1 MSNRVIIFLVIIM
14 KPIIGVLAR
23 PYMTDN
29 GRYALCILE
38 TIRRAIIKSGGIPL
52 IILPTQNMNYLNN
65 FETELTAE
73 DKEILDTQI
82 KMCDG
87 ILMPGGDRIY
97 FYDTYVCK
105 VANDKHLPLL
115 GICMGMQ
122 VMCNYNNEN
131 RNEKI
136 EGHKDTKGNY
146 MHDVNLEKSSKLY
159 DIIQKENITVNSLHG
174 YKVPNAGEYDVV
186 ARCGDIIEGIEK
198 KDELFNLGVQWHPEI
213 HFDENDQKL
222 FSSFVNA
229 CIEAKNKNI

>member
-1 MSNRVIIFLVIIM
+1 M

-29 GRYALCILE
+29 GRYVMCILE
-38 TIRRAIIKSGGIPL
+38 NIRKAVIKSGGIPL
-52 IILPTQNMNYLNN
+52 MILPTQNMNYLNN
-65 FETELTAE
+65 RETVLSDE

-82 KMCDG
+82 DLCDG

-97 FYDTYVCK
+97 FYDKYVCK
-105 VANDKHLPLL
+105 VANEKHLPLF

-131 RNEKI
+131 INEKVD
-136 EGHKDTKGNY
+136 GHKEPKGNY
-146 MHDVNLEKSSKLY
+146 IHDVTINKDSKLY

-174 YKVPNAGEYDVV
+174 YKVPNSGEYKATAFCDNT
-186 ARCGDIIEGIEK
+186 IIEAIEK
-198 KDELFNLGVQWHPEI
+198 KDEIFNLGVQWHPEI

-222 FSSFVNA
+222 FKNFIDA
-229 CIEAKNKNI
+229 CKNK

>member
-1 MSNRVIIFLVIIM
+1 M

-29 GRYALCILE
+29 GRYVMCILE
-38 TIRRAIIKSGGIPL
+38 NIRKAVIKSGGIPL
-52 IILPTQNMNYLNN
+52 MILPTQNMNYLNN
-65 FETELTAE
+65 RETVLSDE

-82 KMCDG
+82 DLCDG

-97 FYDTYVCK
+97 FYDKYVCK
-105 VANDKHLPLL
+105 VANEKHLPLF

-131 RNEKI
+131 INEKV
-136 EGHKDTKGNY
+136 EGHKEPKGNY
-146 MHDVNLEKSSKLY
+146 IHDVTINKDSKLY

-174 YKVPNAGEYDVV
+174 YKVPNSGEYEATAFCDNT
-186 ARCGDIIEGIEK
+186 IIEAIEK
-198 KDELFNLGVQWHPEI
+198 KDEIFNLGVQWHPEI

-222 FSSFVNA
+222 FKNFIDA
-229 CIEAKNKNI
+229 CKNK